1 VFATDDVRHSQRKND
16 AAHAAEPVFCSERAR
31 RSSGYGPKRPGLQE
45 ICDVRFKHLEKQTI
59 FA

>member
-1 VFATDDVRHSQRKND
+1 MMRRMPPSRF
-16 AAHAAEPVFCSERAR
+16 FCSERAR